1 MYLLLQMNSSGQIH
15 LQILSLVCLS
25 CFVFFSFGVFFW
37 CMNLKKKK
45 KETSSDQKKMDGQ
58 VRYVFDDS
66 SSNDQCD
73 KGVMKVPPETSRMSA
88 VRALWS
94 CDLLGYFC

>member
-1 MYLLLQMNSSGQIH
+1 
-15 LQILSLVCLS
+15 
-25 CFVFFSFGVFFW
+25 
-37 CMNLKKKK
+37 
-45 KETSSDQKKMDGQ
+45 MDGQ

-73 KGVMKVPPETSRMSA
+73 KGVMKVPPETSCMSA

-94 CDLLGYFC
+94 CDLLGYFCQTLRALFKEVFRM

>member
-25 CFVFFSFGVFFW
+25 CFFFFFPLA
-37 CMNLKKKK
+37 CFLVYELKRKKK
-45 KETSSDQKKMDGQ
+45 KEMSSDQKNMDGQ

-66 SSNDQCD
+66 LSNDQCD
-73 KGVMKVPPETSRMSA
+73 KGAMKVPPETSCM
-88 VRALWS
+88 
-94 CDLLGYFC
+94 

>member
-1 MYLLLQMNSSGQIH
+1 MNSSGQIH

-25 CFVFFSFGVFFW
+25 CFVFFFLWCVFLVYE
-37 CMNLKKKK
+37 LKRKKK

-73 KGVMKVPPETSRMSA
+73 KGVMKVPPETSCMSA